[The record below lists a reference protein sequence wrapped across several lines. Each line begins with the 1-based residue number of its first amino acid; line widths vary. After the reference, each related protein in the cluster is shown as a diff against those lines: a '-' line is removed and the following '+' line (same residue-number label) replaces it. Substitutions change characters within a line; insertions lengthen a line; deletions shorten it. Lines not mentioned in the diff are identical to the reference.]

1 MVSRAVCVRGS
12 QDQRAASRWPGRC
25 AAAAWPA
32 APCVGRGPLPSSST
46 KRCDRQRSNAGPGMH
61 TARLRSSM
69 HSPPPHRLPSTAAD
83 GRRFFACCGSFS
95 TTRATRAAHATA
107 AIATTAALRA
117 CRLRICLLLCGL
129 RQRICQRKPR
139 QFSLKTA
146 HMRAKRRKK
155 SLALRG
161 AWRRRRAAPKK

>member
-1 MVSRAVCVRGS
+1 MCMVSRAVCVRGS
-12 QDQRAASRWPGRC
+12 QDRRAASRWPGRC

-32 APCVGRGPLPSSST
+32 APCVGRGPLRD
-46 KRCDRQRSNAGPGMH
+46 KVRSPALELGTMH
-61 TARLRSSM
+61 MARLRSSM
-69 HSPPPHRLPSTAAD
+69 HSLRPHRLPSTAAD

-117 CRLRICLLLCGL
+117 CPLRICLLLCGL